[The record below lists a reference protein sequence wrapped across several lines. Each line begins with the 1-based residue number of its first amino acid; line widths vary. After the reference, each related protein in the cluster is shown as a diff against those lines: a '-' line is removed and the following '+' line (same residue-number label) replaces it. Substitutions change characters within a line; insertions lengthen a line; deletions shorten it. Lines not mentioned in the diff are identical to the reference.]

1 MYQYL
6 DLFKK
11 LEKNSLSA
19 IRTTPE
25 RLFYDIPKVVS
36 DSLPLA
42 MTCTNISKD
51 FEKNDTCPYNA
62 CIFINDDFL
71 SSFVTDHSEPAN
83 LASEPPYQDRP
94 EAILTVSV
102 CQPVIG

>member
-1 MYQYL
+1 
-6 DLFKK
+6 
-11 LEKNSLSA
+11 
-19 IRTTPE
+19 
-25 RLFYDIPKVVS
+25 
-36 DSLPLA
+36 

-102 CQPVIG
+102 CQPVIGCCNKGSVLVIVSTIPEVFSPLIVPGFVYGLYLIQN